1 MEGFNKLAKIIP
13 VDNPVGALHGSVEEI
28 LWADVVNWAGVRHLS
43 QDGGEGSVQPVINDD
58 IWSIQI
64 GSQNH

>member
-1 MEGFNKLAKIIP
+1 MHGQYIP
-13 VDNPVGALHGSVEEI
+13 VKDPVGALHCSVEEI
-28 LWADVVNWAGVRHLS
+28 LWADVVDRAGVRHLS
-43 QDGGEGSVQPVINDD
+43 QDGGEGGIQPLINDD